1 MNSIFKR
8 WKKNY
13 IRISIIIIGITLGIL
28 SISIGLS
35 FFEDGINFSK
45 EMSCGDSKV
54 SESLIYSRGS
64 NDDIAI
70 ELNNLALDLNK
81 SYQVSIGS
89 ITYPIDKNT
98 PLSDCPSI
106 VPTIYNENVKWKPN
120 LIYGRY
126 MSTEESLTDKKVAV
140 IGYEVYKY
148 LFKDQEFSP
157 DMKLNIYGNEYS
169 ILGVVGRTKRYTP
182 QNFQIEIPY
191 KNYFSFYEEEPDLD
205 NILVEVKGENSLD
218 LEYLEDNNLRLI
230 NKPVYENDIKVP
242 LKLVMLIGGL
252 ILIVTIIN
260 ESNLFSFWLL
270 SIRKEIAIKK
280 ALGATNMMIIFDIF
294 KEILTLS
301 IVSIILAL
309 TSQYIICQKLSLM
322 LSKYELSITFMNLL
336 ISIILAITISIFSSI
351 IPYKIIFSTN
361 PCDELKK

>member
-1 MNSIFKR
+1 MNSVFKR
-8 WKKNY
+8 WRRNY

-35 FFEDGINFSK
+35 FFEDGVNFSK

-54 SESLIYSRGS
+54 NESLIYSRGS
-64 NDDIAI
+64 NNDISM
-70 ELNNLALDLNK
+70 ELNNIALDLNK

-89 ITYPIDKNT
+89 ITYPIDKKV

-106 VPTIYNENVKWKPN
+106 VPIIYNENVKWKPN
-120 LIYGRY
+120 LIYGRH
-126 MSTEESLTDKKVAV
+126 MSIEESLTDKKVAV

-148 LFKDQEFSP
+148 LFNDQEFSS

-169 ILGVVGRTKRYTP
+169 ILGVIGRRKRYTP

-191 KNYFSFYEEEPDLD
+191 KNYFSLYDEEPDLD
-205 NILVEVKGENSLD
+205 NIPIEIKGKSDLN
-218 LEYLEDNNLRLI
+218 LEYLDGNNLRLI

-270 SIRKEIAIKK
+270 SIRKEVAIKK
-280 ALGATNMMIIFDIF
+280 AIGATNMMIIFDIF
-294 KEILTLS
+294 KEILILS

-309 TSQYIICQKLSLM
+309 TFQYIICQKLSVI
-322 LSKYELSITFMNLL
+322 LSKYELNITFMNLL
-336 ISIILAITISIFSSI
+336 VSIVLAITISIFSSI

>member
-1 MNSIFKR
+1 MNSVLKR
-8 WKKNY
+8 WRKNY

-45 EMSCGDSKV
+45 EMSSGDSKV
-54 SESLIYSRGS
+54 NESLIYSRG
-64 NDDIAI
+64 NNEDISMV
-70 ELNNLALDLNK
+70 LNNIALDLNK
-81 SYQVSIGS
+81 NYQVSIGS
-89 ITYPIDKNT
+89 ITYPMDRNV

-106 VPTIYNENVKWKPN
+106 VPVIYSKTIKWKPN

-126 MSTEESLTDKKVAV
+126 MSMEESLTDKKVAV

-148 LFKDQEFSP
+148 FFKDQEFSS
-157 DMKLNIYGNEYS
+157 DMKLDIYGVEYS

-205 NILVEVKGENSLD
+205 NIPITVRGENDLD
-218 LEYLEDNNLRLI
+218 LEYLKENNLRLI
-230 NKPVYENDIKVP
+230 SKPVYENDVKIP

-301 IVSIILAL
+301 VVSIILAL
-309 TSQYIICQKLSLM
+309 IFQYIICQKLSVM
-322 LSKYELSITFMNLL
+322 LSQYELNITFMNLL
-336 ISIILAITISIFSSI
+336 ISIVLAITISIFSSI

-361 PCDELKK
+361 PCVELKK